1 MPAPTVI
8 LASSALVPCMIS
20 IVIPAYNEEDG
31 IEELYRRIVAASP
44 AWAEDFEI
52 LIVDDG
58 SRDGTVQL
66 CAAIAA
72 RDPRFKVLV
81 LSRNFGHQPAVSA
94 GLSHARGSIVV
105 VMDADL
111 QDPPE
116 ELLPFIRKIREG
128 WDVVY
133 AIRTR
138 RKEGWIKRTCYSV
151 YYRLL
156 KRLAVLDIP
165 LDSGDFCVMRGEVVD
180 AINRLPERNRFVR
193 GLRSW
198 VGFRQTGVAYERLER
213 FAGKPKYDFRRLFK
227 LALDGIFNFS
237 YRPLQFIMSIGL
249 ALGALSMFGALF
261 VVFQYVTDWTIVG
274 FNPRNAQGWTSLI
287 FVVLFFSSVNLIC
300 MGILGEY
307 IGRLFE
313 EVKRRPVWIVKDR
326 INFAD
331 DARSEA
337 RIKDSHDGS
346 ARDPLRQELAS

>member
-1 MPAPTVI
+1 
-8 LASSALVPCMIS
+8 MIS
-20 IVIPAYNEEDG
+20 IVIPAYNEQDG
-31 IEELYRRIVAASP
+31 IEELYRRIVAASD
-44 AWAEDFEI
+44 AWQDDFEI
-52 LIVDDG
+52 VIVDDG
-58 SRDGTVQL
+58 SRDRTVEI
-66 CAAIAA
+66 CAGIAA
-72 RDPRFKVLV
+72 GDARFKVIV

-94 GLSHARGSIVV
+94 GLMHARGNVVV

-116 ELLPFIRKIREG
+116 ELLPFLQKIRDG

-133 AIRTR
+133 AIRTK
-138 RKEGWIKRTCYSV
+138 RKEGLLKRVSYRL

-156 KRLAVLDIP
+156 KRLAVLEIP
-165 LDSGDFCVMRGEVVD
+165 LDAGDFCVMRGEVVD

-198 VGFRQTGVAYERLER
+198 VGFRQTGLAYERQAR
-213 FAGKPKYDFRRLFK
+213 FAGEPKYNFRKLFH
-227 LALDGIFNFS
+227 LATDGIFNFS

-249 ALGALSMFGALF
+249 MLGVMSMFGAIF
-261 VVFQYVTDWTIVG
+261 VIFQYVTDWTIFG

-313 EVKRRPVWIVKDR
+313 EVKHRPVWIVRER
-326 INFAD
+326 INLPQEVDGKAGYI
-331 DARSEA
+331 ARQPNRA
-337 RIKDSHDGS
+337 IV
-346 ARDPLRQELAS
+346 P